1 MEFNFDMRILLICEF
16 DSMSSLMP
24 DINNVSP
31 YNKLQK
37 ICNTVKPHF
46 IPFIRIQFISQNI
59 HMSYSRCACRCCFK
73 VLGQIISLNIELVF
87 RWWYELWGN
96 CFYVSLL
103 ILNITIVLRILLLC
117 CWFSN
122 STSALMCSLNVW
134 WGLFV
139 KTKKLNDNKK
149 ELSKKTIPCIV

>member
-1 MEFNFDMRILLICEF
+1 MEFNFGMRILLICEF

-31 YNKLQK
+31 YNKPQK

-59 HMSYSRCACRCCFK
+59 HMSYSKRCFK

-87 RWWYELWGN
+87 RW
-96 CFYVSLL
+96 
-103 ILNITIVLRILLLC
+103 
-117 CWFSN
+117 
-122 STSALMCSLNVW
+122 
-134 WGLFV
+134 
-139 KTKKLNDNKK
+139 
-149 ELSKKTIPCIV
+149 